1 MGFETQIPGIFFLFL
16 KLYYLLLNILQHD
29 VSRCTT
35 TTPST
40 PKRSCRGWF
49 AFENAFTLR
58 TPTYVAPTPL
68 TCCFTDVDV
77 KLRVLYLYRTRPYM
91 VIILR
96 VFWLVTPKMPVT
108 PVILLHNLYS
118 SRHWQ
123 PTLFVL
129 IVQVL
134 NSASTTAT
142 TSHVDTS
149 PPSTTTTT
157 AHSKSPRTTIHPR
170 YCFFFL

>member
-1 MGFETQIPGIFFLFL
+1 MLGMPTSCWTHLAWVSSGGNTYLRPTIIMINCPTLSAGIGGRDGMDGSRAYWMSFPFWETFQMWKFWWI
-16 KLYYLLLNILQHD
+16 
-29 VSRCTT
+29 
-35 TTPST
+35 
-40 PKRSCRGWF
+40 W
-49 AFENAFTLR
+49 
-58 TPTYVAPTPL
+58 
-68 TCCFTDVDV
+68 
-77 KLRVLYLYRTRPYM
+77 LRVLYLYRTRPYM

-123 PTLFVL
+123 PSLFVL

-142 TSHVDTS
+142 TPHVDTS

>member
-1 MGFETQIPGIFFLFL
+1 MRFKFIPIPQLKMGKKTSIIAAIDAV
-16 KLYYLLLNILQHD
+16 LLLVTSPI
-29 VSRCTT
+29 
-35 TTPST
+35 
-40 PKRSCRGWF
+40 
-49 AFENAFTLR
+49 
-58 TPTYVAPTPL
+58 
-68 TCCFTDVDV
+68 
-77 KLRVLYLYRTRPYM
+77 YRTRPYM

-96 VFWLVTPKMPVT
+96 VFWLVTLKMPVT

-142 TSHVDTS
+142 TPCRHVTAINDNDNGPLQVAKDDNSS
-149 PPSTTTTT
+149 PVL
-157 AHSKSPRTTIHPR
+157 
-170 YCFFFL
+170 FFFPVKKLQLRN